1 LFTDYPDYSNNYDE
15 HDFEEGN
22 VKYEKTEEDRER
34 QGERQQPND
43 IPPNEADREH
53 NGRGNY
59 EYEVQ
64 DY

>member
-1 LFTDYPDYSNNYDE
+1 MGFVTDYPDYSNNYDE
-15 HDFEEGN
+15 PDFEEGN
-22 VKYEKTEEDRER
+22 VKYEKTEEERER
-34 QGERQQPND
+34 QVASD
-43 IPPNEADREH
+43 IPANDEH